1 MREAI
6 LKIRYFKRGLSKNLN
21 KVKLIFSFVPGN
33 VLWVDYEN
41 QNEAG
46 TSLSLFRK
54 NIFLVICHLGNYDD
68 LIQSDF

>member
-54 NIFLVICHLGNYDD
+54 KYIFSD
-68 LIQSDF
+68 LSPGQL